1 MKLAASGHPVI
12 YSTVVGGT
20 GSDSPSAIAVA
31 ADGAV
36 WVTGNTTSTD
46 FPLVNPLQSNN
57 PETQGNVPLDGNAF
71 LFRLAPGGAAITFS
85 TYIAAVSSGS
95 AGHGLVVDADGSAV
109 LAGVTCGAGLTTTPG
124 AVQGTFR
131 GGCDAFVTR
140 FTAAGALLRST
151 FLGGTGVER
160 FATVTLG
167 PQGDVVRRGNHRF
180 E

>member
-1 MKLAASGHPVI
+1 MSGRTKRSIGAIHFVTLSLFVLLSALALRTAADQILNLPRRRRKQRYALAAGADGSIYVALSETSSGGDVRVMKLAASGHPVI

-71 LFRLAPGGAAITFS
+71 LFRLAPGGAAITS
-85 TYIAAVSSGS
+85 R
-95 AGHGLVVDADGSAV
+95 
-109 LAGVTCGAGLTTTPG
+109 LTSP
-124 AVQGTFR
+124 R
-131 GGCDAFVTR
+131 
-140 FTAAGALLRST
+140 
-151 FLGGTGVER
+151 
-160 FATVTLG
+160 
-167 PQGDVVRRGNHRF
+167 
-180 E
+180 